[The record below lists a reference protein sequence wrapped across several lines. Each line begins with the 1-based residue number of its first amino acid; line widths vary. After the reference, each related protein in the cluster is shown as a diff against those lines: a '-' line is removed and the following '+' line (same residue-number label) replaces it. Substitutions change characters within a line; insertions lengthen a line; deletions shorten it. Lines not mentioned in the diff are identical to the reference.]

1 MKHLTGFLALFLFA
15 SLTLYAAD
23 LSDLTYTTTGGEV
36 TITDCDEAAT
46 GELIIPD
53 TIEGNPVTT
62 IGDGAFFDCSS
73 LTTVTIP
80 NGVTSIEDNA
90 FRGCFNLTGVT
101 IPDSVTNLGRV
112 CFAGCTILTSITIPE
127 GVTSIGAS
135 TFQQCRSLTSITI
148 PDSVTSIGNN
158 AFYDCTSLT
167 SITIPDSVTSI
178 GEYAFYRCT
187 NITNITIPDG
197 VTSLEEGTFQLCTNL
212 TSITIGNGVT
222 TIGAIVFWDC
232 TSLTNITIPNS
243 VTTLGPSAFYDCTS
257 LTSITFQGAAPTV
270 WDNTFLNVPDE
281 AVAQVTSENLGSY
294 RWNGLILGTADQSD
308 TIADLEAQLAEAIA
322 QRDAAVAERDARP
335 TADQLAAAEAD
346 RDAVIADIQ
355 LAFDRV
361 NTAAGV
367 TDADILPIEEPEN
380 APSEA
385 QNEGVIARAFQAFQ
399 INTFDVQRRVDTELA
414 LYGSDGN
421 LIAQNDDAQESAL
434 PPGVFRYASQ
444 LDFPDGLPDG
454 IYYLAAGMYNSTF
467 RETDFEAFTDSGR
480 REYTLN
486 IPSINSLGFVTQRSI
501 SGAFGFLTID
511 WYRIEIGRNFNVVQL
526 EPLTEMFSN
535 LIEDRGSAI
544 AERDAAIAER
554 DARPTVDQLAAVE
567 AERDA
572 RFTED
577 QIRALSADYTIGL
590 NDAGNVQMKFNLFE
604 SADLNTFAPLTL
616 NPDSVSVVDG
626 SICLELAPE
635 DRAAFFRFSVE

>member
-1 MKHLTGFLALFLFA
+1 
-15 SLTLYAAD
+15 
-23 LSDLTYTTTGGEV
+23 
-36 TITDCDEAAT
+36 
-46 GELIIPD
+46 
-53 TIEGNPVTT
+53 
-62 IGDGAFFDCSS
+62 
-73 LTTVTIP
+73 LTT
-80 NGVTSIEDNA
+80 
-90 FRGCFNLTGVT
+90 
-101 IPDSVTNLGRV
+101 
-112 CFAGCTILTSITIPE
+112 
-127 GVTSIGAS
+127 
-135 TFQQCRSLTSITI
+135 
-148 PDSVTSIGNN
+148 
-158 AFYDCTSLT
+158 
-167 SITIPDSVTSI
+167 
-178 GEYAFYRCT
+178 
-187 NITNITIPDG
+187 
-197 VTSLEEGTFQLCTNL
+197 
-212 TSITIGNGVT
+212 
-222 TIGAIVFWDC
+222 
-232 TSLTNITIPNS
+232 
-243 VTTLGPSAFYDCTS
+243 
-257 LTSITFQGAAPTV
+257 ITFQGAAPTV
-270 WDNTFLNVPDE
+270 GVEAFLNVPDE
-281 AVAQVTSENLGSY
+281 AVALVPSESVGTY
-294 RWNGLILGTADQSD
+294 RWNGLILRTADQSD
-308 TIADLEAQLAEAIA
+308 TITDLEAQLAEAIA
-322 QRDAAVAERDARP
+322 ERDAAIAERDARP

-467 RETDFEAFTDSGR
+467 RETDFEAFTNSGG

-486 IPSINSLGFVTQRSI
+486 IPSINSLGFVIQRSI

-554 DARPTVDQLAAVE
+554 DAR
-567 AERDA
+567 
-572 RFTED
+572 FTEE
-577 QIRALSADYTIGL
+577 QIRGLSADYTIGL

-604 SADLNTFAPLTL
+604 SADLATFAPLTL
-616 NPDSVSVVDG
+616 NPDSVSVV
-626 SICLELAPE
+626 
-635 DRAAFFRFSVE
+635 